1 MMKRFLTFSLILA
14 MGFGIVAFQCSST
27 ELTSA
32 KLYMQQKQ
40 YDKAKEALLKEI
52 EKNPK
57 SDEGYYLLGLLYG
70 DQGEIDLMVDAYNKS
85 LEISDKFAKNISD
98 NNKYHWAA
106 SFNKGVSYFNK
117 ASKTNDPDSTKMFF
131 DKSVESFKFATICQP
146 DSVDSYNN
154 LAFAYINMGE
164 TEKALEPISTQIEL
178 YKKKYNL
185 TDKSE
190 PIQGDM
196 YSGLLDSYALQG
208 ELLTKLGAAADD
220 KDKKN
225 EYYNRAI
232 EKMKEAKVYFP
243 DDPSIL
249 LHLSNSYI
257 ATDRLDIAMD
267 SFREGV
273 EKDPENKYY
282 RFNYGSMLLNS
293 ENYEEAAKQLKK
305 AVEID
310 PEYVNAIYNL
320 AVTYVKWGASLREEA
335 IKNENEEDQIYLEK
349 YKLAL
354 PHLEKYVQIEPE
366 NAQFWDLLFKVYTNL
381 NMTDKANDALKKFEE
396 LK

>member
-1 MMKRFLTFSLILA
+1 MKRFLAFSLILA

-32 KLYMQQKQ
+32 KLYIQQKQ

-70 DQGEIDLMVDAYNKS
+70 DQGEIDLMMDAYNKS
-85 LEISDKFAKNISD
+85 LEISNKFEKNVLD
-98 NNKYHWAA
+98 NRKYHWA
-106 SFNKGVSYFNK
+106 SGFNKGVSYFNK

-131 DKSVESFKFATICQP
+131 DKSVESFADAILCEP
-146 DSVDSYNN
+146 DSVDTYSN

-164 TEKALEPISTQIEL
+164 SEKALPILEQQIGL

-185 TDKSE
+185 TNESGAVDADK
-190 PIQGDM
+190 
-196 YSGLLDSYALQG
+196 YSDFLDSYALTG
-208 ELLTKLGAAADD
+208 EILTKLGAVSEDE
-220 KDKKN
+220 DKKN
-225 EYYNRAI
+225 EYYNKAI
-232 EKMKEAKVYFP
+232 AKMQEAKVFFP
-243 DDPSIL
+243 NDPSIL

-257 ATDRLDIAMD
+257 ATDRLDIAME
-267 SFREGV
+267 SFKEGV

-282 RFNYGSMLLNS
+282 RFNYGSMLLNADDF
-293 ENYEEAAKQLKK
+293 ENAAVQLKK

-310 PEYVNAIYNL
+310 PEYENAIYNL
-320 AVTYVKWGASLREEA
+320 AVTYVRWGAILREEA
-335 IKNENEEDQIYLEK
+335 IKAEKEEDQTYLEK

-354 PHLEKYVQIEPE
+354 PYLEKYVQIDPE
-366 NAQFWDLLFKVYTNL
+366 NGQFWDLLFKVYTNL
-381 NMTDKANDALKKFEE
+381 NMTEKAEAALKKAEE
-396 LK
+396 LN